1 MNAKYAVNLKKGDL
15 ILVNY
20 PSGLYPA
27 IYIKKGSRNNPNF
40 ILLMKNV
47 LDYYNTHPSKKVDL
61 NYIHRGYGRNIVRL
75 HEMYADEE
83 TVELYNEYMKLLT
96 EKGML

>member
-40 ILLMKNV
+40 ILLWKDM
-47 LDYYNTHPSKKVDL
+47 LDYYNIHPSKKVYLD
-61 NYIHRGYGRNIVRL
+61 YINRDYSRNIVRL

-83 TVELYNEYMKLLT
+83 TVELYNEYMKLLI
-96 EKGML
+96 EKEML